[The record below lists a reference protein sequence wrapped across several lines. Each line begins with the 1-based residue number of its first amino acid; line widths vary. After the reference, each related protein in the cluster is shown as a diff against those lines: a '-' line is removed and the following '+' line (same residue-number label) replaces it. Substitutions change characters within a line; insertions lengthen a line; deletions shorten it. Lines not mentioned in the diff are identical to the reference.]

1 MRHVARKQH
10 SEYPNKSIG
19 GGCGGMVMFFGRV
32 IVEKETHRTRVLM
45 AVIIVY
51 CLLHFVQHIFT

>member
-1 MRHVARKQH
+1 
-10 SEYPNKSIG
+10 
-19 GGCGGMVMFFGRV
+19 MVMFFGRV

-51 CLLHFVQHIFT
+51 CLLQFVQHIFT